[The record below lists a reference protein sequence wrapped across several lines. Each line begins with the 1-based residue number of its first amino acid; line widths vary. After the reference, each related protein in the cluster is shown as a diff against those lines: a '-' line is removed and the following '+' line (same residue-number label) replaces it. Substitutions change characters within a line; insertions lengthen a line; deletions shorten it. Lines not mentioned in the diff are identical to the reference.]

1 MTANEMW
8 THVLSIENFY
18 AEYRKR
24 IMNRFVL
31 SAAETD
37 VLMFLANNPGFDTAS
52 HISKIRKI
60 PKSQVSLA
68 VNSLCEKGLLVGVF
82 TQNNKKSIHLSP
94 TDKAQTI
101 TDYGKTV
108 QKEFIC
114 ALFNGFSDEEIAEF
128 KRFYTKISDNIKKGR
143 RN

>member
-8 THVLSIENFY
+8 THVLSIEHFY
-18 AEYRKR
+18 AGYRKR
-24 IMNRFVL
+24 IMNRFLL

-68 VNSLCEKGLLVGVF
+68 VNSLCEKGLLNGVY
-82 TQNNKKSIHLSP
+82 TQGNKKSVHLSP
-94 TDKAQTI
+94 TDKAQPVI
-101 TDYGKTV
+101 DYGKTV

-114 ALFNGFSDEEIAEF
+114 ALFNGFSDEEISEF
-128 KRFYTKISDNIKKGR
+128 KRLYAKISDNIK
-143 RN
+143 

>member
-24 IMNRFVL
+24 IMNKFVL

-94 TDKAQTI
+94 TDKAQPI

-108 QKEFIC
+108 QKEFIS

-128 KRFYTKISDNIKKGR
+128 KRLYTKISDNIR
-143 RN
+143 

>member
-18 AEYRKR
+18 AKYRKR
-24 IMNRFVL
+24 IMNRFLL

-37 VLMFLANNPGFDTAS
+37 VLMFLANNPGFDTAAN
-52 HISKIRKI
+52 ISKIRKI

-68 VNSLCEKGLLVGVF
+68 VNSLCEKGLLNGVY
-82 TQNNKKSIHLSP
+82 TQGNKKSVHLSP
-94 TDKAQTI
+94 TDKAQPVI
-101 TDYGKTV
+101 DYGKTV

-114 ALFNGFSDEEIAEF
+114 ALFNGFSDEEISEF
-128 KRFYTKISDNIKKGR
+128 KRLYAKISDNIK
-143 RN
+143 

>member
-24 IMNRFVL
+24 IMNEFAL

-37 VLMFLANNPGFDTAS
+37 VLMFLANNPDFDTAS

-68 VNSLCEKGLLVGVF
+68 VNSLCEKNLLIGVY
-82 TQNNKKSIHLSP
+82 TEGNKKSIHLSP
-94 TDKAQTI
+94 TDKAQPI
-101 TDYGKTV
+101 IDYGKTV

-114 ALFNGFSDEEIAEF
+114 ALFNGFSDEDIAEF
-128 KRFYTKISDNIKKGR
+128 KRLYTKISDNIR
-143 RN
+143 

>member
-18 AEYRKR
+18 AKYRKL
-24 IMNRFVL
+24 IMNEFAL

-37 VLMFLANNPGFDTAS
+37 VLMFLANNPDFDTAS

-68 VNSLCEKGLLVGVF
+68 VNSLCEKGLLIGVY
-82 TQNNKKSIHLSP
+82 TEGNKKSIHLSP
-94 TDKAQTI
+94 TDKAQPI
-101 TDYGKTV
+101 IDYGKTV

-114 ALFNGFSDEEIAEF
+114 ALCHGFSDADTAEF
-128 KRFYTKISDNIKKGR
+128 KRLYTKISDNIK
-143 RN
+143 

>member
-18 AEYRKR
+18 AKYRKL
-24 IMNRFVL
+24 IMNEFAL

-37 VLMFLANNPGFDTAS
+37 VLMFLANNPDFDTAS

-68 VNSLCEKGLLVGVF
+68 VNSLCEKGLLIGVY
-82 TQNNKKSIHLSP
+82 TEGNKKSIHLSP
-94 TDKAQTI
+94 TDKAQPI
-101 TDYGKTV
+101 IDYGKTV

-114 ALFNGFSDEEIAEF
+114 ALFNGFSDEDIAEF
-128 KRFYTKISDNIKKGR
+128 KRLYTKISDNIR
-143 RN
+143 

>member
-18 AEYRKR
+18 AKYRKR
-24 IMNRFVL
+24 IMNKYAL

-37 VLMFLANNPGFDTAS
+37 VLMFLANNPGFDTAAN
-52 HISKIRKI
+52 ISKIRKI

-68 VNSLCEKGLLVGVF
+68 VNSLCEKGLLNGVY
-82 TQNNKKSIHLSP
+82 TQGNKKSVHLSP
-94 TDKAQTI
+94 TDKAQPVI
-101 TDYGKTV
+101 DYGKTV

-114 ALFNGFSDEEIAEF
+114 ALFNGFSDEEISEF
-128 KRFYTKISDNIKKGR
+128 KRLYAKISDNIK
-143 RN
+143 

>member
-18 AEYRKR
+18 AKYRKR
-24 IMNRFVL
+24 IMNEFAL
-31 SAAETD
+31 SAADTD
-37 VLMFLANNPGFDTAS
+37 VLMFLANNPDFDTAS

-68 VNSLCEKGLLVGVF
+68 VNSLCEKGLLIGVY
-82 TQNNKKSIHLSP
+82 TEGNKKSIHLSP
-94 TDKAQTI
+94 TEKAQPI
-101 TDYGKTV
+101 IDYGKTV

-114 ALFNGFSDEEIAEF
+114 ALFNGFSDEDIAEF
-128 KRFYTKISDNIKKGR
+128 KRLYTKISDNIK
-143 RN
+143 